1 VPKLTDRYLEGL
13 SLSEGQRDRLVFDVA
28 CPGLGVRLTK
38 AGRRVFIAQW
48 TDPATKRKV
57 REPLG
62 VWGAITID
70 QARDAAKVK
79 LGAVAKGINPKAERI
94 MARAEAERERAEL
107 ALTFDALVT
116 DWKSLHLVERRP
128 RYAAEAERAI
138 RHAFPDLMKRPAARI
153 TKAEITNRLDKMIRA
168 GKATTA
174 GRTMAYGRAAFS
186 WAVKRG
192 KLDQNP
198 FAGLPITAPTN
209 QRERTLSEVEIR
221 DVWAA
226 SGTLPVPVG
235 AFIRLALLTLA
246 RRDEVAGM
254 RWSEIS
260 VDGSEWI
267 IPGARTKNGKPHGV
281 HLSQA
286 AIETLATLPKVE
298 GQDLVFTTTGKT
310 SISGFSAFKREL
322 DKAIVA
328 ARQNAAMEA
337 AKPPAPL
344 VPFVLHDFRRTGV
357 TTLAGMGFDSI
368 VVDKL
373 LNHQPSK
380 LRGVASVYQRHE
392 FSAERARALDVW
404 AKVCTEDMDAAGTVT
419 PLRAVSR

>member
-1 VPKLTDRYLEGL
+1 MPKLTDRYLTGL
-13 SLSEGQRDRLVFDVA
+13 SLSEGQRDRLVFDDT

-38 AGRRVFIAQW
+38 AGARIFIAQW

-62 VWGAITID
+62 VWGSITID
-70 QARDAAKVK
+70 QARDAARVR
-79 LGAVAKGINPKAERI
+79 LGSVAKGINPKAERI
-94 MARAEAERERAEL
+94 KAKAEADRERAEL
-107 ALTFDALVT
+107 ALTFDALVK
-116 DWKSLHLVERRP
+116 DWAALHLIKRRP

-138 RHAFPDLMKRPAARI
+138 RLAFADLMKRPAARI
-153 TKAEITNRLDKMIRA
+153 SKSEITNRLDRLIKA

-186 WAVKRG
+186 WALKRG
-192 KLDQNP
+192 KVTQNP

-209 QRERTLSEVEIR
+209 QRERTLSEEEIR
-221 DVWAA
+221 EVWTA
-226 SGTLPVPVG
+226 SSTLPAPIG
-235 AFIRLALLTLA
+235 AFMRLTLLTLA

-254 RWSEIS
+254 RWSEMS
-260 VDGSEWI
+260 ACGSEWV
-267 IPGARTKNGKPHGV
+267 IPGARTKNGKPHTV
-281 HLSQA
+281 HLSPE
-286 AIETLATLPKVE
+286 AIEALEAIEKVK

-310 SISGFSAFKREL
+310 PISGFSAFKRDL

-328 ARQNAAMEA
+328 AR
-337 AKPPAPL
+337 AKESAETDIAPAPL

-357 TTLAGMGFDSI
+357 TTLAGLGFDSI

-380 LRGVASVYQRHE
+380 LRGVAGVYQRHE

-404 AKVCTEDMDAAGTVT
+404 ASVCSSRQVSSENVT
-419 PLRAVSR
+419 AFNKERR